1 MALTESLYLDGSPAT
16 YVYRQKK
23 IKDLRVGSTRKG
35 TKNWDQILEIEF
47 VTEELPPEVLVH
59 GVVVADEDVPA
70 DGLAPGQR
78 LRRRQRLEPLV
89 RRCRVVVVVLALLLL
104 LAVLPL
110 LVVAVA
116 VAVVRRPP
124 RRLVEVALHLPAVAS
139 VGGAV
144 VVTVAPHLVQREAA
158 AVVVVALGI
167 STGGGEV
174 AVAIVVVESVVL
186 TCAEGELAGS
196 DEPRPAAGLVEVDVL
211 GGGGGEGGVVRGRA
225 EESGVAAVGGRPD
238 GVAEGER
245 GRLQAQLVAE
255 LPELAVV
262 TLHVRLCLGR
272 TAQSPL
278 PRTYCPVSSAS
289 SFLPSLPPGL
299 GVPCAAAWGCEERER
314 ERSCWASGT
323 GEDVWLLLSVERLI
337 KGW

>member
-1 MALTESLYLDGSPAT
+1 L
-16 YVYRQKK
+16 
-23 IKDLRVGSTRKG
+23 G
-35 TKNWDQILEIEF
+35 TNSCLEIEF
-47 VTEELPPEVLVH
+47 LTEELPPEVLVH

-89 RRCRVVVVVLALLLL
+89 RRCAVVVAVLALLLL

-110 LVVAVA
+110 LVVAAA
-116 VAVVRRPP
+116 VVVRRPP

-139 VGGAV
+139 VGAV
-144 VVTVAPHLVQREAA
+144 VAAVAPHLVQREAA
-158 AVVVVALGI
+158 VVVVVVALGI

-174 AVAIVVVESVVL
+174 AVVESVVL
-186 TCAEGELAGS
+186 TFAEGELAGS

-211 GGGGGEGGVVRGRA
+211 GGEGGVVR
-225 EESGVAAVGGRPD
+225 

-262 TLHVRLCLGR
+262 ALHVRLCLY
-272 TAQSPL
+272 L
-278 PRTYCPVSSAS
+278 
-289 SFLPSLPPGL
+289 PGL
-299 GVPCAAAWGCEERER
+299 VVP
-314 ERSCWASGT
+314 
-323 GEDVWLLLSVERLI
+323 
-337 KGW
+337 